1 MRLAVAHASAD
12 TAGRHRYAH
21 ARAGAHTVAVK
32 QHLIYALVVVFI
44 GIARAAGWVCVTFD
58 KRVARCHPHNRFS
71 TYVWHEHRFLC
82 WRWLSS
88 HSVLGDG
95 REYRDMIPWAPLD
108 GRGIHVHVYPAGSR
122 PKFL

>member
-1 MRLAVAHASAD
+1 
-12 TAGRHRYAH
+12 
-21 ARAGAHTVAVK
+21 VK

-71 TYVWHEHRFLC
+71 TYVW
-82 WRWLSS
+82 LSS